1 MTPDQIRSLAAD
13 GEGMRREFKR
23 DVNDNKLVETVV
35 CLANGDGG
43 TLVLGVEDDGTI
55 VGARPRHGRRTDPAR
70 VAAIVANC
78 TSPSVAVAVA
88 VVDVDGLDVVA
99 IEVPKGTGLV
109 STTGGLYLRRAMTVH
124 GKPECVAMQP
134 HEAMARVADL
144 GARDL
149 STNPLADALIGD
161 LDGTEL
167 QRFRSLAAAGGDQ
180 VLSDLSDEDLLRA
193 LGFHAVDGRLT
204 LGAVLLFGRPATIRR
219 FAPTHETA
227 FQVIDDLEVRVNKI
241 SHRPLIASMLDL
253 VAAVQPYN
261 AEEEIQD
268 GLFRLGLP
276 AYAEVALRELVANA
290 LVHRSYAANG
300 QVRVVIEDG
309 TLSVSSQG
317 GFPEGISTANLLTA
331 PPRPRNPLI
340 AEAFKRAGLVERT
353 GRGINRAF
361 RSQLAA
367 GRPAPDYSRSTSSW
381 VEARLRAG
389 PADRELAAFVAHAE
403 RRGEPISLPT
413 LQVLHEIRLE
423 RRLTTAEAAD
433 LLQVPVTQARSE
445 LNALVERGYLEA
457 RGSGK
462 GRTYHLAAALYRSL
476 GGGAAYVRTRGFD
489 AIQQKQMILTFVREH
504 GGIVRNQVADLCQLT
519 PQQAAERLKQM
530 RAKGLLVMTGG
541 RRTARYHLPDHPPG
555 DSSP

>member
-1 MTPDQIRSLAAD
+1 MTPEQVRRVTAD
-13 GEGMRREFKR
+13 GEGLRREFKR
-23 DVNDNKLVETVV
+23 DVNDEKLVEVIV

-43 TLVLGVEDDGTI
+43 TLLLGVEDDGTI
-55 VGARPRHGRRTDPAR
+55 IGARPRHGASTDPVR
-70 VAAIVANC
+70 VAALIANR
-78 TSPSVAVAVA
+78 TSPSVAVNVEL
-88 VVDVDGLDVVA
+88 VEVDGLDVAA
-99 IEVPKGTGLV
+99 IEVPKGAGLV
-109 STTGGLYLRRAMTVH
+109 STIGGLYLRRAMTVH

-134 HEAMARVADL
+134 HEVMARVADL

-149 STNPLADALIGD
+149 SAHPLAEVALDD
-161 LDGTEL
+161 LDGAEL
-167 QRFRSLAAAGGDQ
+167 QRFRMLAVAGGDK
-180 VLSDLSDEDLLRA
+180 VLGDLSDDDLLRA
-193 LGFHAVDGRLT
+193 LGFQAVDGHLT
-204 LGAVLLFGRPATIRR
+204 LGAVLLFGRSPTIRR

-227 FQVIDDLEVRVNKI
+227 FQVIDDLQVRVNQI
-241 SHRPLIASMLDL
+241 AHRPLLASMLDL
-253 VAAVQPYN
+253 AAAVQPYN
-261 AEEEIQD
+261 VEEEIQD
-268 GLFRLGLP
+268 GLFRIGLP
-276 AYAEVALRELVANA
+276 AYTGVALRELVANA

-309 TLSVSSQG
+309 ALSVSSQG

-361 RSQLAA
+361 ASQLAA
-367 GRPAPDYSRSTSSW
+367 GRPVPDYSRSTSSW

-403 RRGEPISLPT
+403 RRGEPVSLST

-423 RRLTTAEAAD
+423 RRLTTAEAAE
-433 LLQVPVTQARSE
+433 LLQVPIAQARSE
-445 LNALVERGYLEA
+445 MNALVERGYLEA
-457 RGSGK
+457 RGEGK
-462 GRTYHLAAALYRSL
+462 GRTYHLAAGLYSSL

-489 AIQQKQMILTFVREH
+489 AIQQEQMILTFVGEH
-504 GGIVRNQVADLCQLT
+504 GAIVRNQVADLCQLT

-541 RRTARYHLPDHPPG
+541 RRTARYHLPNQPRTDREP
-555 DSSP
+555 